1 MRNYCIQLHVELYA
15 ANYARS
21 NYAQL
26 LPALYIYI
34 YIGMRLLV
42 HVTNYDELRRLITKT
57 NLRNTLNRVYY
68 LGHSYTRE
76 QLSTLRLDFPLY
88 AIVLSDEIVLMG
100 IPIERRVT
108 VSVDDYLDLFA

>member
-26 LPALYIYI
+26 LPALYI
-34 YIGMRLLV
+34 GMTLLV

-57 NLRNTLNRVYY
+57 NLRNTLNKVYY
-68 LGHSYTRE
+68 RGHSYTRE

-88 AIVLSDEIVLMG
+88 AVVLSDEIVLMG
-100 IPIERRVT
+100 TPIESRVT
-108 VSVDDYLDLFA
+108 VSVDDYLDLFT

>member
-34 YIGMRLLV
+34 GMRLLV
-42 HVTNYDELRRLITKT
+42 HLTNYGEFRKLITKT

-68 LGHSYTRE
+68 RGHSYTRE
-76 QLSTLRLDFPLY
+76 QLSTLRLDSPLY
-88 AIVLSDEIVLMG
+88 AVVLSDEIVLMG
-100 IPIERRVT
+100 TPIESRVT

>member
-34 YIGMRLLV
+34 YIGMTLLI
-42 HVTNYDELRRLITKT
+42 HLTDYDELRRLITKT
-57 NLRNTLNRVYY
+57 NLHNTLNKVYY
-68 LGHSYTRE
+68 RGHSYTRK
-76 QLSTLRLDFPLY
+76 QLSILRLDFPLY
-88 AIVLSDEIVLMG
+88 AVVLSDEIVLMST
-100 IPIERRVT
+100 PIESRVT